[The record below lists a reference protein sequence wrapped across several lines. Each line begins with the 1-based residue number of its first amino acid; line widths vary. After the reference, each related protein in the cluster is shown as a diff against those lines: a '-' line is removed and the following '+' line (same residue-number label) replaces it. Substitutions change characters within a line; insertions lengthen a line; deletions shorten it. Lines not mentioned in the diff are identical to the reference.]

1 MGRKGLDTL
10 FVHYGIRKEDMDV
23 IEAICAEFDVELEW
37 LKEQILKPYH
47 EAKIRNEE
55 LDEKTLGKVIE
66 KALLKIK

>member
-23 IEAICAEFDVELEW
+23 IEAICAEFDVEQEW

-55 LDEKTLGKVIE
+55 LDDKTLSKIIE

>member
-1 MGRKGLDTL
+1 
-10 FVHYGIRKEDMDV
+10 MDV
-23 IEAICAEFDVELEW
+23 IEAICAEFDVEPEW

-55 LDEKTLGKVIE
+55 LDEKTLSKVIE

>member
-23 IEAICAEFDVELEW
+23 IEAICAEFDVEPEW

-55 LDEKTLGKVIE
+55 LDEKTLSKIIE